1 MPFLDAIYDKVNT
14 SATIFAHAH
23 LGLSSFIGG
32 DRSFP
37 NTSSVTL
44 PAQVQAHLE
53 FFDELLAAYGPDTT
67 VLLVGHSIGS
77 WFVQEMLKARAT
89 TLHLR
94 PHVGAFMLFPVISDV
109 VNSPGGKKFSV
120 RILLFPACITFD
132 ALTLPLVHVAFFP
145 PTLAQCVRICL
156 AAIETR
162 SPVDPPPLRPFLAR
176 EPASSFASP
185 STITR
190 GDLRGLDDG
199 GRRNEDGPRTR
210 CQLPSRVFRQTLVL
224 LRREGPLG

>member
-37 NTSSVTL
+37 KTSSVTL

-53 FFDELLAAYGPDTT
+53 FLDELLAAYGPETT

-89 TLHLR
+89 ALHPR
-94 PHVGAFMLFPVISDV
+94 PRFGVFMLFPVISEV
-109 VNSPGGKKFSV
+109 VSSPGGKRFSV
-120 RILLFPACITFD
+120 RISLFLACVIPN
-132 ALTLPLVHVAFFP
+132 ATLPLVHVAFLP

-156 AAIETR
+156 AALKIR
-162 SPVDPPPLRPFLAR
+162 SSVDSSPLRPFLAGK
-176 EPASSFASP
+176 PTASLASP

-190 GDLRGLDDG
+190 SDICGSDDG
-199 GRRNEDGPRTR
+199 RR
-210 CQLPSRVFRQTLVL
+210 
-224 LRREGPLG
+224 